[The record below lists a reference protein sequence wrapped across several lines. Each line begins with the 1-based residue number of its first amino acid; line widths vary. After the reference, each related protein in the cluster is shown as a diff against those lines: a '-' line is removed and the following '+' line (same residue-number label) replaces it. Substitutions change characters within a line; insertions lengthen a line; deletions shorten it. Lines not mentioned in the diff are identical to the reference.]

1 MIPPSDNEGIK
12 EPEGTAVSG
21 CGRRPRQAL
30 AGSLGLSYPHISP
43 SSNERAIITFYNGAR
58 LTRLKMPS
66 GMSVPAKNP
75 EQRGEVIE
83 FSKASQRRLMDLFAS
98 LRTDCLPHLVTLTY
112 PDQFPLYRKEYKRHM
127 DTLGKRIRRRWPNS
141 AIIWKLEFKKR
152 LSGENK
158 GGIAPHYH
166 LFIFNVPLRFVP
178 HKEINEWYTLK
189 QTDPDLFELEV
200 LSKTTEPIEASYLFD
215 PEDKIHSDTL
225 KYWFSRNWYDIV
237 GTGDHRNY
245 LAGTR
250 VEEIRSHNGSMWYA
264 AQNYSRKMVD
274 CSELAETPG
283 RFWGVKC
290 RTNLPVGYKEE
301 REIPIRTGIKV
312 KRQMRGYLEHKLGK
326 RCRNRSSLF
335 SGKIYGDPEIWKKVL
350 TLYGS
355 GY

>member
-1 MIPPSDNEGIK
+1 
-12 EPEGTAVSG
+12 
-21 CGRRPRQAL
+21 
-30 AGSLGLSYPHISP
+30 
-43 SSNERAIITFYNGAR
+43 
-58 LTRLKMPS
+58 
-66 GMSVPAKNP
+66 
-75 EQRGEVIE
+75 
-83 FSKASQRRLMDLFAS
+83 MDLFAS
-98 LRTDCLPHLVTLTY
+98 LRTDCLPHLATLTY
-112 PDQFPLYRKEYKRHM
+112 PDQFPLYRNEYKRHM
-127 DTLGKRIRRRWPNS
+127 DTLGKRMRRRWPNS

-152 LSGENK
+152 LSGKNK

-189 QTDPDLFELEV
+189 QTDPDLFELKV

-215 PEDKIHSDTL
+215 PEDKTHSDTL

-283 RFWGVKC
+283 RFWGVKY

-312 KRQMRGYLEHKLGK
+312 KRQMRGYLERKLD
-326 RCRNRSSLF
+326 RRSRNRSSLV
-335 SGKIYGDPEIWKKVL
+335 SGKIYGDPKTWKKIL
-350 TLYGS
+350 SLA
-355 GY
+355 